1 MPEGYTATHSYDAKR
16 RKVRILTPAGEI
28 LSVAHYDRNP
38 ITVWLWRIEH
48 HRIPRIIKRS
58 FGLTTPRQ

>member
-38 ITVWLWRIEH
+38 ITVWLWRIEI
-48 HRIPRIIKRS
+48 RES
-58 FGLTTPRQ
+58 SSGALD